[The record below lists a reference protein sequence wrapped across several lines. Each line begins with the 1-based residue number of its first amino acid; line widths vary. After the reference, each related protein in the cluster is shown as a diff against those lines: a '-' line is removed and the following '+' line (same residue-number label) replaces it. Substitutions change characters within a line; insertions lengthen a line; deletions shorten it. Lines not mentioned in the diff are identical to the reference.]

1 MCTFVTSPVM
11 DGSSCNRIV
20 VPPAHHQMDNLI
32 FFALVQL
39 NLVFGVAGLVW
50 PDKFMSVFG
59 YLMFPWPASYRAI
72 RAHGIVSIAG
82 YLLVVAKLLTTL
94 H

>member
-1 MCTFVTSPVM
+1 MTSRPDVI
-11 DGSSCNRIV
+11 RV
-20 VPPAHHQMDNLI
+20 VIKLSFPRHIIKMDNLI

-50 PDKFMSVFG
+50 PDKFMPVFG

-72 RAHGIVSIAG
+72 RVHGIISIVG
-82 YLLVVAKLLTTL
+82 YLLVVAKLLTAT